1 MSLKQVTKDIW
12 DSAKDAWDASKPYAK
27 VLVDNFMDAVN
38 DVGYQASKY
47 YTSSYTKVA
56 PKIEITSPLEHV
68 GACMR
73 KAYQPY
79 RYYGVNNPY
88 AVVEKET
95 PSRLNVNNKIPITP
109 NTISRSIVEDEFN
122 GISSEFD
129 IQG

>member
-1 MSLKQVTKDIW
+1 MSLKQVTKDIL
-12 DSAKDAWDASKPYAK
+12 DASKTYANA
-27 VLVDNFMDAVN
+27 LVNDFMDTVN
-38 DVGYQASKY
+38 YAAYQASKY
-47 YTSSYTKVA
+47 YTSSYTKEAQKV
-56 PKIEITSPLEHV
+56 EITSPLEHV

-95 PSRLNVNNKIPITP
+95 PSRLNADNKIPITP
-109 NTISRSIVEDEFN
+109 NIISRSIVEYEFN

>member
-1 MSLKQVTKDIW
+1 MSLKQVTKDIL
-12 DSAKDAWDASKPYAK
+12 DASKTYANA
-27 VLVDNFMDAVN
+27 LVNDFMDTVN
-38 DVGYQASKY
+38 YAAYQASKY
-47 YTSSYTKVA
+47 YTSSYTKEA
-56 PKIEITSPLEHV
+56 PKIEITSSLEYV

>member
-1 MSLKQVTKDIW
+1 MSLKQVTKDIL
-12 DSAKDAWDASKPYAK
+12 DASKTYANA
-27 VLVDNFMDAVN
+27 LVNDFMDTVN
-38 DVGYQASKY
+38 YAAYQASKY
-47 YTSSYTKVA
+47 YTSSYTKKKK
-56 PKIEITSPLEHV
+56 KIEITSPLEHV

-79 RYYGVNNPY
+79 RYYGINNPY

>member
-1 MSLKQVTKDIW
+1 MSLKQVTKDIL
-12 DSAKDAWDASKPYAK
+12 DASKTYANA
-27 VLVDNFMDAVN
+27 LVNDFMDTVN
-38 DVGYQASKY
+38 YAAYQASKY
-47 YTSSYTKVA
+47 YTSSYTKEAQKV
-56 PKIEITSPLEHV
+56 EITSPLEHV

-73 KAYQPY
+73 RAYQPY

-95 PSRLNVNNKIPITP
+95 PSRLNVNNTIPITP

>member
-1 MSLKQVTKDIW
+1 MSLKQVTKDIL
-12 DSAKDAWDASKPYAK
+12 DASKTYANA
-27 VLVDNFMDAVN
+27 LVNDFMDTVN
-38 DVGYQASKY
+38 YAAYQASKY
-47 YTSSYTKVA
+47 YTSSYTKEAQKV
-56 PKIEITSPLEHV
+56 EITSPLEHV

-73 KAYQPY
+73 MAYQPY

-95 PSRLNVNNKIPITP
+95 PSRVNVNNKIPITP

>member
-1 MSLKQVTKDIW
+1 MSLKQVTKNILN
-12 DSAKDAWDASKPYAK
+12 ASKTYANA
-27 VLVDNFMDAVN
+27 LVNDFMDTVN
-38 DVGYQASKY
+38 YAAYQASKY
-47 YTSSYTKVA
+47 YTSSYTKEAQKV
-56 PKIEITSPLEHV
+56 EITSPLEHV

-73 KAYQPY
+73 MAYQPY

>member
-1 MSLKQVTKDIW
+1 MSLKQVTKDIL
-12 DSAKDAWDASKPYAK
+12 DASKTYANA
-27 VLVDNFMDAVN
+27 LVNDFMDTVN
-38 DVGYQASKY
+38 YAAYQASKY
-47 YTSSYTKVA
+47 YTSSYTKPA
-56 PKIEITSPLEHV
+56 PKIEITSSLEDV

>member
-1 MSLKQVTKDIW
+1 MSLKQVTKDIL
-12 DSAKDAWDASKPYAK
+12 DASKTYANA
-27 VLVDNFMDAVN
+27 LVNDFMDTVN
-38 DVGYQASKY
+38 YAAYQASKY
-47 YTSSYTKVA
+47 YTSSYTKAA
-56 PKIEITSPLEHV
+56 PKIEITSSLEYV

-109 NTISRSIVEDEFN
+109 NTISRSIVVDEFN

>member
-1 MSLKQVTKDIW
+1 MSLKQVTKDIL
-12 DSAKDAWDASKPYAK
+12 DASKTYANA
-27 VLVDNFMDAVN
+27 LVNDFMDTVN
-38 DVGYQASKY
+38 YAAYQASKY
-47 YTSSYTKVA
+47 YTSSYTKAA
-56 PKIEITSPLEHV
+56 PKIEITSSLEYV

-79 RYYGVNNPY
+79 RYYCVNNPY

-95 PSRLNVNNKIPITP
+95 PSRLNADNKIPITP

>member
-1 MSLKQVTKDIW
+1 MSLKQVTKDIL
-12 DSAKDAWDASKPYAK
+12 DASKTYANA
-27 VLVDNFMDAVN
+27 LVNDFMDTVN
-38 DVGYQASKY
+38 YAAYQASKY
-47 YTSSYTKVA
+47 YTSSYTKEAQKV
-56 PKIEITSPLEHV
+56 EITSPLEHV

-95 PSRLNVNNKIPITP
+95 PSRLNADNTIPITT

>member
-1 MSLKQVTKDIW
+1 MSLKQVTKDIL
-12 DSAKDAWDASKPYAK
+12 DASKTYANA
-27 VLVDNFMDAVN
+27 LVNDFMDTVN
-38 DVGYQASKY
+38 YAAYQASKY
-47 YTSSYTKVA
+47 YTSSYTKEAQKV
-56 PKIEITSPLEHV
+56 EITSPLEHV

-73 KAYQPY
+73 MAYQPY

-95 PSRLNVNNKIPITP
+95 PSRLNADNKIPITP

>member
-1 MSLKQVTKDIW
+1 MSLKQVTKDIL
-12 DSAKDAWDASKPYAK
+12 DASKTYANA
-27 VLVDNFMDAVN
+27 LVNDFMDTVN
-38 DVGYQASKY
+38 YAAYQASKY
-47 YTSSYTKVA
+47 YTSSYTKEAQKV
-56 PKIEITSPLEHV
+56 EITSPLEHV

-95 PSRLNVNNKIPITP
+95 PSRLNVNNKIPIT
-109 NTISRSIVEDEFN
+109 ISRSIVEDEFN

>member
-1 MSLKQVTKDIW
+1 MSLKQVAKDIL
-12 DSAKDAWDASKPYAK
+12 DASKTYANA
-27 VLVDNFMDAVN
+27 LVNDFMDTVN
-38 DVGYQASKY
+38 YAAYQASKY
-47 YTSSYTKVA
+47 YTSSYTKEAQKV
-56 PKIEITSPLEHV
+56 EITSPLEHV

>member
-1 MSLKQVTKDIW
+1 MSLKQVTKDIL
-12 DSAKDAWDASKPYAK
+12 DASKTYANA
-27 VLVDNFMDAVN
+27 LVNDFMDTVN
-38 DVGYQASKY
+38 YAAYQASKY
-47 YTSSYTKVA
+47 YTSSYTKAA
-56 PKIEITSPLEHV
+56 PKIEITSSLEYV

-129 IQG
+129 KQG

>member
-1 MSLKQVTKDIW
+1 MSLKQVTKDIL
-12 DSAKDAWDASKPYAK
+12 DASKTYANA
-27 VLVDNFMDAVN
+27 LVNDFMDTVN
-38 DVGYQASKY
+38 YAAYQASKY
-47 YTSSYTKVA
+47 YTSSYTKAA
-56 PKIEITSPLEHV
+56 PKIEITSSLEYV

-95 PSRLNVNNKIPITP
+95 PSRLNVNNKMPITP

>member
-1 MSLKQVTKDIW
+1 MSLKQVTKDIL
-12 DSAKDAWDASKPYAK
+12 DASKTYANA
-27 VLVDNFMDAVN
+27 LVNDFMDTVN
-38 DVGYQASKY
+38 YAAYQASKY
-47 YTSSYTKVA
+47 YTSSYTKEAQKV
-56 PKIEITSPLEHV
+56 EITSPLEYV

-88 AVVEKET
+88 ALVEKET

-129 IQG
+129 EQ

>member
-1 MSLKQVTKDIW
+1 MSLKQVTKDIL
-12 DSAKDAWDASKPYAK
+12 DASKTYANA
-27 VLVDNFMDAVN
+27 LVNDFMDTVN
-38 DVGYQASKY
+38 YAAYQASKY
-47 YTSSYTKVA
+47 YTSSYTKAA
-56 PKIEITSPLEHV
+56 PKIEITSSLEYV

-95 PSRLNVNNKIPITP
+95 PSRLNVNNTIPITP
-109 NTISRSIVEDEFN
+109 NTISRSIVEKEFN

-129 IQG
+129 KQR

>member
-1 MSLKQVTKDIW
+1 MSLKQVTKDIL
-12 DSAKDAWDASKPYAK
+12 DASKTYANA
-27 VLVDNFMDAVN
+27 LVNDFMDTVN
-38 DVGYQASKY
+38 YAAYQASKY
-47 YTSSYTKVA
+47 YTSSYTKEE

-73 KAYQPY
+73 MAYQPY

>member
-1 MSLKQVTKDIW
+1 MSLKQVTKDIL
-12 DSAKDAWDASKPYAK
+12 DASKTYANA
-27 VLVDNFMDAVN
+27 LVNDFMDTVN
-38 DVGYQASKY
+38 YAAYQASKY
-47 YTSSYTKVA
+47 YTSSYTKEA
-56 PKIEITSPLEHV
+56 QKAEITSPLEHV
-68 GACMR
+68 GVCMR

>member
-1 MSLKQVTKDIW
+1 MSLKQVTKDIL
-12 DSAKDAWDASKPYAK
+12 DASKTYANA
-27 VLVDNFMDAVN
+27 LVNDFMDTVN
-38 DVGYQASKY
+38 YAAYQASKY
-47 YTSSYTKVA
+47 YTSSYTKEAQKV
-56 PKIEITSPLEHV
+56 EITSPLEHV

-109 NTISRSIVEDEFN
+109 NIISRSIVEDEFN

>member
-1 MSLKQVTKDIW
+1 MSLKQVTKDIL
-12 DSAKDAWDASKPYAK
+12 DASKTYANA
-27 VLVDNFMDAVN
+27 LVNDFMDTVN
-38 DVGYQASKY
+38 YAAYQASKY

-95 PSRLNVNNKIPITP
+95 PSRLNVNITP

>member
-1 MSLKQVTKDIW
+1 MSLKQVTKDIL
-12 DSAKDAWDASKPYAK
+12 DASKTYANA
-27 VLVDNFMDAVN
+27 LVNYFMDTVN
-38 DVGYQASKY
+38 YAAYQASKY
-47 YTSSYTKVA
+47 YTSSYTKEAQKV
-56 PKIEITSPLEHV
+56 EITSPLEHV

-129 IQG
+129 KQG

>member
-1 MSLKQVTKDIW
+1 MSLKQVTKDIL
-12 DSAKDAWDASKPYAK
+12 DASKTYANA
-27 VLVDNFMDAVN
+27 LVNDFMDTVN
-38 DVGYQASKY
+38 YAAYQASKY
-47 YTSSYTKVA
+47 YTSSYTKA
-56 PKIEITSPLEHV
+56 AQKIEIRSSLEYV

>member
-1 MSLKQVTKDIW
+1 MSLKQVTKDIL
-12 DSAKDAWDASKPYAK
+12 DASKTYANA
-27 VLVDNFMDAVN
+27 LVNDFMDTVN
-38 DVGYQASKY
+38 YAAYQASKY
-47 YTSSYTKVA
+47 YTSSYTKEAQKV
-56 PKIEITSPLEHV
+56 EITSPLEHV

-73 KAYQPY
+73 MAYQPY

-95 PSRLNVNNKIPITP
+95 PSRLNTDNKIPITP

>member
-1 MSLKQVTKDIW
+1 MSLKQVTKDIL
-12 DSAKDAWDASKPYAK
+12 DASKTYANA
-27 VLVDNFMDAVN
+27 LVNDFMDTVN
-38 DVGYQASKY
+38 YAAYQASKY
-47 YTSSYTKVA
+47 YTSSYTKEAQKV
-56 PKIEITSPLEHV
+56 EITSPLEHV

-73 KAYQPY
+73 MAYQPY

-95 PSRLNVNNKIPITP
+95 PSRLNVNNKISITP

-129 IQG
+129 KQ

>member
-1 MSLKQVTKDIW
+1 MSLKQVTKDIL
-12 DSAKDAWDASKPYAK
+12 DASKTYANA
-27 VLVDNFMDAVN
+27 LVNDFMDTVN
-38 DVGYQASKY
+38 YAAYQASKY
-47 YTSSYTKVA
+47 YTSSYTKAA
-56 PKIEITSPLEHV
+56 PKIEITSSLEYV

-73 KAYQPY
+73 KAYQQY

-95 PSRLNVNNKIPITP
+95 PSRLNADNKIPITP

>member
-1 MSLKQVTKDIW
+1 MSLKQVTKDIL
-12 DSAKDAWDASKPYAK
+12 DASKTYSNA
-27 VLVDNFMDAVN
+27 LVN
-38 DVGYQASKY
+38 DFMNTVNYAAYQASKY
-47 YTSSYTKVA
+47 YTSSYTKAA
-56 PKIEITSPLEHV
+56 PKIEITSSLEYV

-95 PSRLNVNNKIPITP
+95 PSRLNADNKIPITP
-109 NTISRSIVEDEFN
+109 NAISRSIVEDEFN

>member
-1 MSLKQVTKDIW
+1 MSLKQVTKDIL
-12 DSAKDAWDASKPYAK
+12 DASKTYANA
-27 VLVDNFMDAVN
+27 LVNDFMDTVN
-38 DVGYQASKY
+38 YAAYQASKY
-47 YTSSYTKVA
+47 YTSSYTKEAQKV
-56 PKIEITSPLEHV
+56 EITSPLEHV

-79 RYYGVNNPY
+79 RYYGANNPY

>member
-1 MSLKQVTKDIW
+1 MSLKQVTKDIL
-12 DSAKDAWDASKPYAK
+12 DASKTYANA
-27 VLVDNFMDAVN
+27 LVNDFMDTVN
-38 DVGYQASKY
+38 YAAYQASKY
-47 YTSSYTKVA
+47 YTSSYTKEA

-95 PSRLNVNNKIPITP
+95 PSR
-109 NTISRSIVEDEFN
+109 SIVEYEFN

>member
-1 MSLKQVTKDIW
+1 MSLKQVTKDIL
-12 DSAKDAWDASKPYAK
+12 DASKTYANA
-27 VLVDNFMDAVN
+27 LVNDFMDTVN
-38 DVGYQASKY
+38 YAAYQASKY
-47 YTSSYTKVA
+47 YTSSYTKAA
-56 PKIEITSPLEHV
+56 PKIEITSSLEHV

-95 PSRLNVNNKIPITP
+95 PSRLNVNNTIPITP
-109 NTISRSIVEDEFN
+109 NTISRSIVEKEFN

-129 IQG
+129 KQR

>member
-1 MSLKQVTKDIW
+1 MSLKQVTKDIL
-12 DSAKDAWDASKPYAK
+12 DASKTYANA
-27 VLVDNFMDAVN
+27 LVNDFMDTVN
-38 DVGYQASKY
+38 YAAYQASKY
-47 YTSSYTKVA
+47 YTSSYTKAA
-56 PKIEITSPLEHV
+56 PKIEITSSLEYV

-79 RYYGVNNPY
+79 RYYGVKNPY
-88 AVVEKET
+88 AVDEKET
-95 PSRLNVNNKIPITP
+95 PSRLNADNKIPITP

>member
-1 MSLKQVTKDIW
+1 MSLKQVTKDIL
-12 DSAKDAWDASKPYAK
+12 DASKTYANA
-27 VLVDNFMDAVN
+27 LVNDFMDTVN
-38 DVGYQASKY
+38 YAAYQASKY
-47 YTSSYTKVA
+47 YTSSYTKEAQKV
-56 PKIEITSPLEHV
+56 EITSPLEHV

-95 PSRLNVNNKIPITP
+95 PSRLNFNNKIPITP

>member
-1 MSLKQVTKDIW
+1 MSLKQVTKNIW
-12 DSAKDAWDASKPYAK
+12 DSAKAVADDFIDSVNYA
-27 VLVDNFMDAVN
+27 A
-38 DVGYQASKY
+38 YQASKY
-47 YTSSYTKVA
+47 YTSSYTKAA
-56 PKIEITSPLEHV
+56 PKIEITSSLEYV

-95 PSRLNVNNKIPITP
+95 PSRLNADNTIPITP

>member
-1 MSLKQVTKDIW
+1 MSLKQVTKDIL
-12 DSAKDAWDASKPYAK
+12 DASKTYANA
-27 VLVDNFMDAVN
+27 LVNDFMDTVN
-38 DVGYQASKY
+38 YAAYQASKY
-47 YTSSYTKVA
+47 YTSSYTKEAQKV
-56 PKIEITSPLEHV
+56 EITSPLEHV

-73 KAYQPY
+73 MAYQPY

>member
-1 MSLKQVTKDIW
+1 MSLKQVTKDIL
-12 DSAKDAWDASKPYAK
+12 DASKTYANA
-27 VLVDNFMDAVN
+27 LFNDFMDTVN
-38 DVGYQASKY
+38 YAAYQASKY
-47 YTSSYTKVA
+47 YTSSYTKEAQKV
-56 PKIEITSPLEHV
+56 EITSPLEHV

-79 RYYGVNNPY
+79 RYYGINNPY

>member
-1 MSLKQVTKDIW
+1 MSLKQVTKDIL
-12 DSAKDAWDASKPYAK
+12 DASKTYANA
-27 VLVDNFMDAVN
+27 LVNDFMDTVN
-38 DVGYQASKY
+38 YAAYQASKY
-47 YTSSYTKVA
+47 YTSSYTKEAQKV
-56 PKIEITSPLEHV
+56 EITSPLEHV

-88 AVVEKET
+88 AVVEKEI

-109 NTISRSIVEDEFN
+109 NIISRSIVEDEFN